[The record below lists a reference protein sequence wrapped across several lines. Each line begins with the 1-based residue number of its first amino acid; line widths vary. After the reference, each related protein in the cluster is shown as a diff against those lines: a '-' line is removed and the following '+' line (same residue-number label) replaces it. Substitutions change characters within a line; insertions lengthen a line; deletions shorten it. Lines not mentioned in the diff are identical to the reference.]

1 VHSNFVTAIVAAA
14 MIGLMGM
21 GQNYAAGD
29 AASAPPP
36 TLHPTVSSNQGLKIW
51 RDLAY
56 TSDNDFYR
64 SLDIYAPEHLSGS
77 KPPIIVLIHGGGW
90 IGGDKDAFGGGAME
104 FARRGYVAASI
115 SYRLTGIKGLPIP
128 ILDCKSAIRW
138 LRAHANDYGFDP
150 NRIVV
155 GGHSAGGHLAE
166 FLAASNGVKKFD
178 LGEYLNVSSDVQAAF
193 PMAGVS
199 DLTSWGPHGLDMD
212 KCDDVSP
219 VHWISKKSA
228 PMYIVHGSD
237 DKAVAVAQATEL
249 HEALDK
255 AGITNELH
263 IMPGEGHG
271 SRLFMSI
278 ERLAEF
284 DAFLAKTLKLGSNK
298 WNASYIDKGPFTID
312 NVSAPEIVVTAVG
325 SGTAD
330 RTNVVFDTPTGAP
343 NQQWCFE
350 DKGAGIY
357 AIHPVYDKTLSLSV
371 ENGAAANRT
380 ITILEKDQ
388 GKPSQRW
395 QVMHHKVGDLYFF
408 LPQCAPHSAL
418 SDFAGQKAPGTAVEI
433 WDYASSD
440 PHMQFQVTAVKSKHK
455 GY

>member
-1 VHSNFVTAIVAAA
+1 MLGLIV
-14 MIGLMGM
+14 M
-21 GQNYAAGD
+21 GQNCAAGD
-29 AASAPPP
+29 AAPAPPP
-36 TLHPTVSSNQGLKIW
+36 TLNPTVSTNQGLKIW
-51 RDLAY
+51 HDLAY
-56 TSDNDFYR
+56 TSDNDFNR
-64 SLDIYAPEHLSGS
+64 SLDVYAPEHLSGP

-90 IGGDKDAFGGGAME
+90 IGGDKNAFGGGAME
-104 FARRGYVAASI
+104 FARRGYIAASL
-115 SYRLTGIKGLPIP
+115 SYRLTGIQGLPIP

-138 LRAHANDYGFDP
+138 LRAHADTYGFDP
-150 NRIVV
+150 KRIVV

-178 LGEYLNVSSDVQAAF
+178 QGEYLDVSSDVQAAF

-199 DLTSWGPHGLDMD
+199 DLTAWGPHGLDMA

-219 VHWISKKSA
+219 VHWVSKKSA
-228 PMYIVHGSD
+228 PMYIVHGSID
-237 DKAVAVAQATEL
+237 NLVPVAQATEMHDSL
-249 HEALDK
+249 EK
-255 AGITNELH
+255 AGIASELH
-263 IMPGEGHG
+263 ILPGEGHG

-284 DAFLAKTLKLGSNK
+284 DAFLAKTLKLASNK

-312 NVSAPEIVVTAVG
+312 NVSAPDIIVTAVG

-330 RTNVVFDTPTGAP
+330 GTKVVFDTPAGSN
-343 NQQWCFE
+343 NQQWLFE

-357 AIHPVYDKTLSLSV
+357 AIHPAYDKTLAFSV
-371 ENGAAANRT
+371 ENGATANRT
-380 ITILEKDQ
+380 IIVLEKDQ

-395 QVMHHKVGDLYFF
+395 QVMHYKVGDLYFF
-408 LPQCAPHSAL
+408 LPQCAPASAL

-433 WDYASSD
+433 WEYNSGD
-440 PHMQFQVTAVKSKHK
+440 PHMQFQVTAVQSKHK